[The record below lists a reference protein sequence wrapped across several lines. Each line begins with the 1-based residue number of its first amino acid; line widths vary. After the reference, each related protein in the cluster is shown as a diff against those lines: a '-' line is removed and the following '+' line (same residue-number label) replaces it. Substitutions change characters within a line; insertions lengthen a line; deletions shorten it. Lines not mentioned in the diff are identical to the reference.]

1 MLLSREAWLYARKNA
16 SVQSGHIGQ
25 YIEFV
30 ECLAMVENNRFS
42 IVGALRRVGAERG
55 AQGAAGST

>member
-1 MLLSREAWLYARKNA
+1 MRANA
-16 SVQSGHIGQ
+16 SVQSVHIGQ

-30 ECLAMVENNRFS
+30 ECLAMVENIRFS